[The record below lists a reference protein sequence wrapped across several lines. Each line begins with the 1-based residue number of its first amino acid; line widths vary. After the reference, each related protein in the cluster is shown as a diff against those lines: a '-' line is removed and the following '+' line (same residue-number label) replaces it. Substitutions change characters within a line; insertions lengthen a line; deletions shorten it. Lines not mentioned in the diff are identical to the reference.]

1 MLRQHHPVAR
11 ELPKGR
17 IKPEI
22 SETEIKNKQ
31 KERTLKLGETR
42 KLSNAGDRD
51 IDAIM

>member
-17 IKPEI
+17 IKSEKSEAEI
-22 SETEIKNKQ
+22 EKTQ
-31 KERTLKLGETR
+31 KERTLKLIDTR
-42 KLSNAGDRD
+42 KLSNAGNRE